1 MSDERPAALKRVL
14 VIGGYGGFGAR
25 LCRRL
30 QAHHLLIG
38 GRSEEKARRFCAT
51 LPSAEPV
58 VVDREGDVSAV
69 LARHRPDLVIDSAGP
84 FQGSGYQVPRACIA
98 TGIPYVD
105 LADARHFVTDAAAL
119 DGEAR
124 AAGVSVVVGASS
136 VPALSGAVARRL
148 AAGLGSV
155 STVDIAISAS
165 NRASGGEAVMAAI
178 LSYVGKPIRI
188 WRGRRWA
195 EAVGWQ
201 EMKREDFTL
210 SDGSG
215 VRGRLVALADVPD
228 FDLLPELLPGRPSVA
243 FRAGT
248 ELGFQMRSLWL
259 ASWLVR
265 WGWIRSLSP
274 LRRLLIP
281 LYRLTR
287 ALGGSSSAMSVTLKG
302 SGVERRWTLVAVR
315 GEGLEIPT
323 MAAAILAERIL
334 GGGLPAGVLNAAAL
348 LELEDFAPA
357 FAPLAIRHETVER
370 PLPPPLYAR
379 VLGPHFEALPKAVR
393 AIHSVTGDAGAF
405 GEGTVVRGRSPLA
418 RLIASLMRFPA
429 SGTVPLHVH
438 FAERAGRETWTRDFG
453 GHLFSS
459 ELSAPRGCIVERFGP
474 LRFAFDIPAD
484 ERGLEMHLARWSGFG
499 LPMPRFLAPRI
510 SAREWEEQGRFRF
523 EVGVAMPLAGEVI
536 RYQGWLRSGEEMS
549 G

>member
-1 MSDERPAALKRVL
+1 LKRVL

-215 VRGRLVALADVPD
+215 VRGRPVALADVPD
-228 FDLLPELLPGRPSVA
+228 FDLLPELLP
-243 FRAGT
+243 
-248 ELGFQMRSLWL
+248 
-259 ASWLVR
+259 
-265 WGWIRSLSP
+265 
-274 LRRLLIP
+274 
-281 LYRLTR
+281 
-287 ALGGSSSAMSVTLKG
+287 
-302 SGVERRWTLVAVR
+302 
-315 GEGLEIPT
+315 
-323 MAAAILAERIL
+323 
-334 GGGLPAGVLNAAAL
+334 
-348 LELEDFAPA
+348 
-357 FAPLAIRHETVER
+357 
-370 PLPPPLYAR
+370 
-379 VLGPHFEALPKAVR
+379 
-393 AIHSVTGDAGAF
+393 
-405 GEGTVVRGRSPLA
+405 
-418 RLIASLMRFPA
+418 
-429 SGTVPLHVH
+429 
-438 FAERAGRETWTRDFG
+438 
-453 GHLFSS
+453 
-459 ELSAPRGCIVERFGP
+459 
-474 LRFAFDIPAD
+474 
-484 ERGLEMHLARWSGFG
+484 
-499 LPMPRFLAPRI
+499 
-510 SAREWEEQGRFRF
+510 
-523 EVGVAMPLAGEVI
+523 
-536 RYQGWLRSGEEMS
+536 
-549 G
+549 